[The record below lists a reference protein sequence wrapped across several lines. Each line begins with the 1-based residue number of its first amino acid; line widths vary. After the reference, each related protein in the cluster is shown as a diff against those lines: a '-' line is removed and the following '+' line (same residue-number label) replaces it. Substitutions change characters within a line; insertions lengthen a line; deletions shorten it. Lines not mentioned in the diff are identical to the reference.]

1 MQYPR
6 VLYTVLDIIGIMVL
20 LYYTVSY
27 GIIIQCH
34 VVLVPGVKHFQTEGN

>member
-1 MQYPR
+1 MQYSR
-6 VLYTVLDIIGIMVL
+6 VIYTVLYIIGIMVL

-27 GIIIQCH
+27 GIITQCH